1 MNTYWLWGDSR
12 SQELHSEE
20 MTEFNVQV
28 IIIKLNYG
36 SKRHKEEVIMK
47 RGNRKFQELGVVWVQ

>member
-1 MNTYWLWGDSR
+1 
-12 SQELHSEE
+12 

-36 SKRHKEEVIMK
+36 SKRHREELVIKM
-47 RGNRKFQELGVVWVQ
+47 GNQKFQESRS

>member
-1 MNTYWLWGDSR
+1 
-12 SQELHSEE
+12 

-36 SKRHKEEVIMK
+36 SKRHKEEVVIK